1 MKETGSG
8 REKKEDFMGKIIMSP
23 SKYIQANGAL
33 KELKRYTEDFGKRFF
48 ILATDSGLERT
59 QESIESSFRGTDKEI
74 SFAVFN
80 RECCKTEIN
89 RLMGMCKMEN
99 CDCVIGVGGGKLL
112 DTAKAVAHYLK
123 LPVVIIPTIASTD
136 APCSALSVIYTE
148 DGTFEE
154 YLVLPKNPE
163 IVIMDTEVI
172 SKSPARFLVSGM
184 GDALATYFE
193 ARAAKRSNAKNMA
206 GLYPTK
212 SAFALATLCYE
223 TLIEEGYH
231 AKLAAEN
238 QVVTPAVEAIVEAN
252 TYLSG
257 IGFESGGLAAAHAIH
272 NGFTVL
278 EACHHL
284 YHGEKVA
291 FGTIVQLVMENVPE
305 DELYE
310 VLEFCVSVGL
320 PITLKEMGI
329 KKIKEEELREVAK
342 VATAPGETIFN
353 MPFEVTAESVYAAII
368 AADAIGRDFI

>member
-1 MKETGSG
+1 MG
-8 REKKEDFMGKIIMSP
+8 RIIMSP
-23 SKYIQANGAL
+23 SKYIQSNGAL
-33 KELKRYTEDFGKRFF
+33 KELKGYTENFGKKFL
-48 ILATDSGLERT
+48 IITTDSGLKRV
-59 QESIESSFRGTDKEI
+59 QKSIEASFRGTDKEI
-74 SFAVFN
+74 TFALFQ

-89 RLMGMCKMEN
+89 RLMGICQIEN

-148 DGTFEE
+148 DGMFEE

-193 ARAAKRSNAKNMA
+193 ARAARYSNAKNMA
-206 GLYPTK
+206 GMLPAN

-223 TLIEEGYH
+223 TLIAEGYR

-238 QVVTPAVEAIVEAN
+238 QVVTPAVEAVIEAN

-278 EACHHL
+278 EECHNL

-291 FGTIVQLVMENVPE
+291 FGTIVQLVMENASE
-305 DELYE
+305 EELYE

-329 KKIKEEELREVAK
+329 KKIKKEDIMAVAK
-342 VATAPGETIFN
+342 AATAPSETIFN
-353 MPFEVTAESVYAAII
+353 MPFEVTTESVYAAII
-368 AADAIGRDFI
+368 TADAIGRDFV

>member
-1 MKETGSG
+1 
-8 REKKEDFMGKIIMSP
+8 MGKIIMSP
-23 SKYIQANGAL
+23 SKYIQARGAL
-33 KELKRYTEDFGKRFF
+33 KELKTYTQNFGNKFL
-48 ILATDSGLERT
+48 IITTDSGLKRT
-59 QESIESSFRGTDKEI
+59 QASIEASFNGTDKEI
-74 SFAVFN
+74 VFANFN

-89 RLMGMCKMEN
+89 RLMGTCKIEN

-112 DTAKAVAHYLK
+112 DTAKAVAHYLG

-148 DGTFEE
+148 DGVFEE

-163 IVIMDTEVI
+163 IVVMDTEII
-172 SKSPARFLVSGM
+172 SKSPARFLVAGM

-193 ARAAKRSNAKNMA
+193 ARAAKQSNAKNMA
-206 GLYPTK
+206 GLLPAK
-212 SAFALATLCYE
+212 SAFALAELCYE
-223 TLIEEGYH
+223 TLIAEGYK

-278 EACHHL
+278 EDCHHL

-291 FGTIVQLVMENVPE
+291 FGTLVQLVLENVPE
-305 DELYE
+305 EELYE

-320 PITLKEMGI
+320 PITLKEMGV
-329 KKIKEEELREVAK
+329 KKVKPEEIMEVAK
-342 VATAPGETIFN
+342 AATAPGETIYN
-353 MPFEVTAESVYAAII
+353 MPFEVTAESVYDAII
-368 AADAIGRDFI
+368 AADAIGSDFI